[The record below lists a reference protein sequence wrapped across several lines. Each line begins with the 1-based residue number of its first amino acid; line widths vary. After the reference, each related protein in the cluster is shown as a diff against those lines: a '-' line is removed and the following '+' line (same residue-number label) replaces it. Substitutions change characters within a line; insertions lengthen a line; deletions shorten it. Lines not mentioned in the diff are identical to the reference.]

1 MALQDLTPQLRT
13 RLSRVERTVG
23 LFVTIATLLLLAGF
37 VYYVYHTAMRKGW
50 FDTKIVYETGLNN
63 AAGLKPGDTV
73 KLMGFDVGNLTE
85 VIPNE
90 PDAYYGVTVRF
101 NIREPNYGYI
111 WTDSQVRVAPA
122 DFLGNRYIEVLK
134 GREGTPTVHENN
146 KDAFV
151 LDPDKFNKKKVSL
164 FKQIFSEIFEDVR
177 KENPTYNQ
185 HALYTEATNE
195 VLVVLNQR
203 LNEVIEAAP
212 LDFYIPRAESE
223 PFWIDPIESPALT
236 ERLETIV
243 NTVENALPNILNLT
257 NQLTD
262 VFTNATEATS
272 QLSSL
277 LAESRPIVTNLTH
290 ITENLREP
298 KGALGEWLLPTN
310 ISLQLESTLKSAD
323 EALRTADQT
332 LATADKTLANTDTNL
347 TTLVSNLNSSLENLA
362 NLTSNLNAQVQ
373 ANTNIL
379 SAISSAIV
387 NTDDL
392 VQGLKR
398 HWLLRSAFR
407 TKRTDSDRETREEPA
422 GTMDDPRPSHPG
434 TRR

>member
-50 FDTKIVYETGLNN
+50 FDTKVVYETGLNN

-85 VIPNE
+85 VIPNK
-90 PDAYYGVTVRF
+90 PYDYYGVTVRF
-101 NIREPNYGYI
+101 EIREPNYGYI

-122 DFLGNRYIEVLK
+122 DFLGNRYIEVIK
-134 GREGTPTVHENN
+134 GKVGTATVYENN
-146 KDAFV
+146 KQTFV
-151 LDPDKFNKKKVSL
+151 LNKTKFLERKSSL
-164 FKQIFSEIFEDVR
+164 FNELFAEFLEKAR
-177 KENPTYNQ
+177 AENPTYNP
-185 HALYTEATNE
+185 HALRSEATNE
-195 VLVVLNQR
+195 VLLIINKR
-203 LNEVIEAAP
+203 LNEAVNSAP
-212 LDFYIPRAESE
+212 MEFYTPRAVATPTWIE
-223 PFWIDPIESPALT
+223 PLESPALT
-236 ERLETIV
+236 DRLEAIV
-243 NTVENALPNILNLT
+243 NTVETALPNILNLT

-262 VFTNATEATS
+262 VLTNATESTS

-277 LAESRPIVTNLTH
+277 LAESRPIVTNLTF

-298 KGALGEWLLPTN
+298 KGALGDWLLPTN

-323 EALRTADQT
+323 EALQAADQT

-347 TTLVSNLNSSLENLA
+347 TTLVSGLNKTLENLA
-362 NLTSNLNAQVQ
+362 DLTGNLNAQVQ
-373 ANTNIL
+373 SNTNIISQL
-379 SAISSAIV
+379 SKAIV
-387 NTDDL
+387 DVDDM

-398 HWLLRSAFR
+398 HWLLRSAFK
-407 TKRTDSDRETREEPA
+407 TNRTDKVTREKEESSI
-422 GTMDDPRPSHPG
+422 DEPRPAHPG